1 MCPRSPFGSPDNE
14 SFYILLIRSGDVI
27 DPLISNKEACAISK
41 NLRKPSEYFKSNI
54 YVDTMGPSAIGL
66 KAMIEMCGVDR
77 VLFGTDFGPVPMSPK
92 LHIDLVD
99 DTIIDA
105 GDRKKI
111 FSTNTLAVLRLAENA
126 PRLAPRAA

>member
-1 MCPRSPFGSPDNE
+1 
-14 SFYILLIRSGDVI
+14 
-27 DPLISNKEACAISK
+27 
-41 NLRKPSEYFKSNI
+41 
-54 YVDTMGPSAIGL
+54 MGPSAIGL

-99 DTIIDA
+99 ETIPDA

-111 FSTNTLAVLRLAENA
+111 FSTNSLALLRLAESA
-126 PRLAPRAA
+126 PRLVPQLAFA